1 MIRPV
6 PMKTSMYSINRFLDT
21 EYGDFGFAVEDLK
34 LFPGGRYLAV
44 LVRLDDD
51 SRFIHVFGT
60 RGQPLEGWEKGIPVP
75 CADEV
80 VMLPE
85 ERKLAVFTK
94 CGTGEVKI
102 YPIQSADP
110 ESEALSVT
118 FTRLPLYVS
127 FTSRGRLLVFCDYKV
142 EYFAPAD
149 IEVIK
154 IPTPRNGFAY
164 IHSVKDTEDSLYL
177 LYTFKENQKPRLELG
192 RVPLPMFPYYSSL
205 EFWDGIET
213 LSKSS
218 IVPQG
223 GRPVGDIWLEN
234 GSFMAALGTK
244 GGNEVYIMSPA
255 GTKVALLPGELV
267 FLSFTSRGLFV
278 ITGIYG
284 GNLKAGLVPFDVIN
298 TAERIGV
305 EDFRGNAILGRYVP
319 GVVNPKFAGISMD
332 GGVLYFGRSGG
343 KSSGGTFYYFLR
355 RDVDYLY
362 QLEVSETPGW
372 EAKSKEAASELG
384 LEGHKKGEVTGKV
397 GGTFLEPLLRRF
409 KQLIIYGP
417 PGTGKTYLA
426 LKTAKN
432 AEFVTFHQ
440 SYSYEDFVEGFRPFE
455 KGGSVVYSVSDGVF
469 KRLAVQA
476 IYDSLLEEF
485 REHKNNAGYEDMKLA
500 VQKFLEE
507 RRKGKKTAIK
517 PRREFYM
524 VIDEIN
530 RGNISRILGELITLL
545 DPDKRLGAPNETI
558 VTLPYSGELFAL
570 PPNLYIVATMNSA
583 DRSIAMLDIALRR
596 RFAFVEL
603 SPDPEKLRGIHV
615 DGIDLEHLLTRIN
628 SIIEQ
633 EKGKDYTIGHGY
645 FLDVSSADDPRQALY
660 LVFYHKV
667 LPLFQE
673 YFYGNW
679 EHLRSLYPG
688 FEFIDERGR
697 IIRMNLDEF
706 MDALRRLVGSE

>member
-6 PMKTSMYSINRFLDT
+6 PMKSSMYSINRFLDS
-21 EYGDFGFAVEDLK
+21 EYGDFGFVVEDLK
-34 LFPGGRYLAV
+34 LFPSGRYLAV

-51 SRFIHVFGT
+51 SRFIHVFETGG
-60 RGQPLEGWEKGIPVP
+60 RLLEGWEKGIPVP

-80 VMLPE
+80 VMFPGKRE
-85 ERKLAVFTK
+85 LAVFTK
-94 CGTGEVKI
+94 CYTGEVKI
-102 YPIQSADP
+102 YPIQSDNP
-110 ESEALSVT
+110 ESDALSVT
-118 FTRLPLYVS
+118 FTRLPLYVN
-127 FTSRGRLLVFCDYKV
+127 FTSLGRLVVFCDYKV
-142 EYFAPAD
+142 EYFAPAE

-154 IPTPRNGFAY
+154 IPTPSNGFAY
-164 IHSVKDTEDSLYL
+164 IHSVKDTKDSLYL
-177 LYTFKENQKPRLELG
+177 LYTFRENQKPRLELG
-192 RVPLPMFPYYSSL
+192 MVPLPMFPYYSSL
-205 EFWDGIET
+205 EFWDGVET

-218 IVPQG
+218 IVPRG
-223 GRPVGDIWLEN
+223 GRHVGDIWLEN
-234 GSFMAALGTK
+234 GSFIAALGTK
-244 GGNEVYIMSPA
+244 GGNEIYLMSAA

-284 GNLKAGLVPFDVIN
+284 GNLKAWLVPFDVIN
-298 TAERIGV
+298 TTKKIKV
-305 EDFRGNAILGRYVP
+305 EDFRGDAVLGRYVP
-319 GVVNPKFAGISMD
+319 GVVDPKFAGISMD
-332 GGVLYFGRSGG
+332 GRVLYLGRSGG

-362 QLEVSETPGW
+362 RLEVSETPNRESESRVGV
-372 EAKSKEAASELG
+372 SELG
-384 LEGHKKGEVTGKV
+384 PVGNKKGETAEKT
-397 GGTFLEPLLRRF
+397 GGTFLEPLLQRF
-409 KQLIIYGP
+409 KQVIIYGP

-440 SYSYEDFVEGFRPFE
+440 SYSYEDFVEGFRPVE
-455 KGGSVVYSVSDGVF
+455 KDGNVVYRVFDGVF
-469 KRLAVQA
+469 KRLAVRA
-476 IYDSLLEEF
+476 IYDSLPEEF

-500 VQKFLEE
+500 VQKFLEK

-517 PRREFYM
+517 PQREFYM

-603 SPDPEKLRGIHV
+603 SPDPEKLRGINV
-615 DGIDLEHLLTRIN
+615 DGIDLEHLIMRIN

-645 FLDVSSADDPRQALY
+645 FLDVPSADDPRQALY

-697 IIRMNLDEF
+697 IIQMNLDEF
-706 MDALRRLVGSE
+706 MDALRRLGGSE